1 MEGGLFLMKKISTRE
16 LVYMSFLIAL
26 NIVLS
31 RVASIRISIGTV
43 EGIRIGFGGF
53 PTIMAGIML
62 GPAAGGIVGAI
73 GDVIGYYI
81 NPMGAYVPLFTLSAA
96 LTGIIPS
103 LILQFFKRPNQSL
116 WQLIIAIGIGQFIT
130 SIILTPYFL
139 EIAFK
144 IPFFV
149 TLPARIIA
157 QVINVPIYAVL
168 VQTIKR
174 KTDVMLDY
182 SPR

>member
-1 MEGGLFLMKKISTRE
+1 MKKISTRE
-16 LVYMSFLIAL
+16 LVNLSFLIAL

-31 RVASIRISIGTV
+31 RVASIRINIGSV

-53 PTIMAGIML
+53 PVILAGIIF
-62 GPAAGGIVGAI
+62 GPVAGGIVGAI
-73 GDVIGYYI
+73 GDMVGYYI
-81 NPMGAYVPLFTLSAA
+81 NPAGAYVPLFTISAA

-103 LILQFFKRPNQSL
+103 LVLKLTKHTNWTL

-139 EIAFK
+139 QLAFN
-144 IPFFV
+144 IPFFA

-157 QVINVPIYAVL
+157 QGINVPIYAIL
-168 VQTIKR
+168 VQKIK
-174 KTDVMLDY
+174 KKADLIL
-182 SPR
+182 S

>member
-1 MEGGLFLMKKISTRE
+1 MKKISTRE
-16 LVYMSFLIAL
+16 LVNLSFLIAL

-31 RVASIRISIGTV
+31 RVASIRINIGSV

-53 PTIMAGIML
+53 PVILAGIIF

-73 GDVIGYYI
+73 GDMVGYYI
-81 NPMGAYVPLFTLSAA
+81 NPAGAYVPLFTISAA

-103 LILQFFKRPNQSL
+103 LVLKLTKHTNWTL

-139 EIAFK
+139 QLAFN
-144 IPFFV
+144 IPFFA

-157 QVINVPIYAVL
+157 QGINVPIYAIL
-168 VQTIKR
+168 VQKIK
-174 KTDVMLDY
+174 KKADLIL
-182 SPR
+182 S

>member
-1 MEGGLFLMKKISTRE
+1 MKKISTRE
-16 LVYMSFLIAL
+16 LVNLSFLIAL

-31 RVASIRISIGTV
+31 RVASIRINIGSV

-53 PTIMAGIML
+53 PVILAGIIF

-73 GDVIGYYI
+73 GDMVGYYI
-81 NPMGAYVPLFTLSAA
+81 NPAGAYVPLFTISAA

-103 LILQFFKRPNQSL
+103 LVLKLTKHTNWTL

-139 EIAFK
+139 QLAFN
-144 IPFFV
+144 IRFFA

-157 QVINVPIYAVL
+157 QGINVPIYAIL
-168 VQTIKR
+168 VQKIK
-174 KTDVMLDY
+174 KKADLIL
-182 SPR
+182 S

>member
-1 MEGGLFLMKKISTRE
+1 MKRFSTRE

-26 NIVLS
+26 NIVLT
-31 RVASIRISIGTV
+31 RVASIRISIGAV
-43 EGIRIGFGGF
+43 EGIRIGCGGF
-53 PTIMAGIML
+53 PTIMAGIMF

-73 GDVIGYYI
+73 GDVVGYYI
-81 NPMGAYVPLFTLSAA
+81 NPMGAYIPLFTISAA

-103 LILQFFKRPNQSL
+103 LVLQFFKRSNQPL
-116 WQLIIAIGIGQFIT
+116 WLLMIAIGIGQLIT

-157 QVINVPIYAVL
+157 QAINVPIYAIL
-168 VQTIKR
+168 VQAIK
-174 KTDVMLDY
+174 KTNILLDY